1 MKKIKRR
8 GIIKGLAAS
17 ALAAPLAQAFRMHT
31 GRAATTGPVPKVVF
45 FYTPCG
51 VEPPMWHTT
60 DTGATFTLP
69 RLSAPLQPFA
79 SDCIFMD
86 GISMVPL
93 NDHQGGSQQMLAGD
107 EKDVTTLDLQLGD
120 FLKALTPI
128 SSLELGVQTRIS
140 KGGTPTV
147 PHPHFT
153 RISLA
158 HEVFAEDN
166 PLAAFSSVFGSGAPA
181 TMNNSAD
188 AMKAA
193 MLLAKQR
200 KSVLDI
206 ATADLNS
213 LTSRLPNSEKN
224 KIASYTDAVRTLEMR
239 LTDPANMSN
248 SAMCTDFSTFNP
260 THFMVPQVSDFT
272 QSTYEQ
278 TAGQGTVADLQME
291 ISRLA
296 LACGRTRVITLLYGH
311 TNAHNP
317 ITGLGPFG
325 VHDASHF
332 NAPPG
337 QLVGNATPAQVDAK
351 LTAWRNYREWFAQR
365 LAQFVTSM
373 KATPDPDMPGTT
385 LFDNT
390 IIFHCSELGD
400 GGPHKTDRIPFVFI
414 GGRNLGFK
422 LGQAINFTNGVPA
435 YSGGLHSGLRYMSH
449 SPLLTIIA
457 QKMGMV
463 KPGDQITRTTPSGPI
478 TGSLYGFT
486 GPQALDPMSIGIV

>member
-1 MKKIKRR
+1 
-8 GIIKGLAAS
+8 
-17 ALAAPLAQAFRMHT
+17 
-31 GRAATTGPVPKVVF
+31 
-45 FYTPCG
+45 
-51 VEPPMWHTT
+51 
-60 DTGATFTLP
+60 
-69 RLSAPLQPFA
+69 
-79 SDCIFMD
+79 
-86 GISMVPL
+86 
-93 NDHQGGSQQMLAGD
+93 
-107 EKDVTTLDLQLGD
+107 
-120 FLKALTPI
+120 
-128 SSLELGVQTRIS
+128 LGVQSLIS
-140 KGGTPTV
+140 KGGSPGA

-153 RISLA
+153 RVSLA

-166 PLAAFSSVFGSGAPA
+166 PLAAFSSVFGNFTPA
-181 TMNNSAD
+181 TMGNSAE
-188 AMKAA
+188 AIKAA
-193 MLLAKQR
+193 MLLARQR

-206 ATADLNS
+206 ATGDLTS
-213 LTSRLPNSEKN
+213 LTSRLPTSEKN

-239 LTDPANMSN
+239 LTDPANTSGA
-248 SAMCTDFSTFNP
+248 AMCTDLSKFNP
-260 THFMVPQVSDFT
+260 THFAVPQVGDFR

-317 ITGLGPFG
+317 ISGLGVFG
-325 VHDASHF
+325 AHDSSHF
-332 NAPPG
+332 NAPPNANAG
-337 QLVGNATPAQVDAK
+337 TATPEQHDAK
-351 LTAWRNYREWFAQR
+351 LTAWRNYREWYAQR
-365 LAQFVTSM
+365 LAQFITSM

-400 GGPHKTDRIPFVFI
+400 GGPHKTDRVPFVFI

-435 YSGGLHSGLRYMSH
+435 YTGGQHSGLRYMSH

-463 KPGDQITRTTPSGPI
+463 KPGAQISRTTPSGP
-478 TGSLYGFT
+478 TTSSFFGFS
-486 GPQALDPMSIGIV
+486 GPQALDPMSIGVI